1 MNTNKKVRPYIFT
14 PRVLAV
20 GLVFLTLFI
29 AEFFFMAWCG
39 VQCLSTGYEITSA
52 KKQQQ
57 DLKHMQKYLT
67 IELVHLKSPQ
77 MLAKIVEERFEQL
90 TIPQPEQVITI
101 P

>member
-1 MNTNKKVRPYIFT
+1 MTTNKKIRPTIFT
-14 PRVLAV
+14 PGVLAM
-20 GLVFLTLFI
+20 GFVFLTLFI
-29 AEFFFMAWCG
+29 MELFFKTWCG
-39 VQCLSTGYEITSA
+39 VQCIRTGYDVTSA

-90 TIPQPEQVITI
+90 AIPEPEQVITI